1 MQVARL
7 ALMLR
12 VRTTR
17 PVVTELHRTQPM
29 MGLASVVSA
38 SPRRVPM
45 ILALSASST
54 PTWKTRLTGPESAGA
69 LAVATLA
76 LALWTVASSTAL
88 SAQATTE
95 LGERPPRWS
104 VETSL
109 GTRLPGTFYN
119 EFITRTTRAD
129 SLPRRTRWKEFTD
142 LGLEGRV
149 VLRLN
154 PQAGA
159 GLYIGGIAGW
169 SSTLAQYS
177 GSLFPP
183 EDISRSTSYYGVNF
197 GVGMKLTEWAEGRG
211 QLEYNVGAAVLTQ
224 VIDLKPGHR
233 NALAQLG
240 SATAPM
246 IDWRRRT
253 STAWGLDLGTTFR
266 IPVGEASSL
275 RLSFRD
281 LIVPV
286 NTAQVAEQERDDV
299 NEGTGERVAF
309 RLGPYT
315 SHQLSLSAG
324 FEYTFSW
331 GRARREVTRILPDR
345 AIENT
350 VDASVANAMRIAA
363 EGDTTTAIAA
373 LEHRVNIAPHDA
385 YAWRELSLLQAVR
398 AEFDASV
405 RNETLSNL
413 ERALNMNPG
422 DTELLRAYG
431 RIRGLVQ
438 REGRVPEAVS
448 VRRLELSELAVQSA
462 ADGSLRLGWAAR
474 GLELST
480 DGSLRY
486 AVAVEVFD
494 SAGESVPIGS
504 GMDGMQDDD
513 DGGLRLES
521 AGDGPPLSL
530 SIDLFLVEPLPG
542 IYTARVRLTDL
553 SSGASV
559 ETSEGFEIP

>member
-1 MQVARL
+1 M
-7 ALMLR
+7 
-12 VRTTR
+12 
-17 PVVTELHRTQPM
+17 
-29 MGLASVVSA
+29 
-38 SPRRVPM
+38 
-45 ILALSASST
+45 
-54 PTWKTRLTGPESAGA
+54 
-69 LAVATLA
+69 
-76 LALWTVASSTAL
+76 
-88 SAQATTE
+88 
-95 LGERPPRWS
+95 
-104 VETSL
+104 
-109 GTRLPGTFYN
+109 
-119 EFITRTTRAD
+119 
-129 SLPRRTRWKEFTD
+129 
-142 LGLEGRV
+142 
-149 VLRLN
+149 
-154 PQAGA
+154 
-159 GLYIGGIAGW
+159 
-169 SSTLAQYS
+169 
-177 GSLFPP
+177 
-183 EDISRSTSYYGVNF
+183 
-197 GVGMKLTEWAEGRG
+197 
-211 QLEYNVGAAVLTQ
+211 
-224 VIDLKPGHR
+224 
-233 NALAQLG
+233 
-240 SATAPM
+240 
-246 IDWRRRT
+246 
-253 STAWGLDLGTTFR
+253 
-266 IPVGEASSL
+266 
-275 RLSFRD
+275 
-281 LIVPV
+281 

-385 YAWRELSLLQAVR
+385 YAWRELSPSAGRPRRVR
-398 AEFDASV
+398 RV
-405 RNETLSNL
+405 GPRNETLSNL

-448 VRRLELSELAVQSA
+448 VRRLELSEPRCVQSA

>member
-1 MQVARL
+1 
-7 ALMLR
+7 
-12 VRTTR
+12 
-17 PVVTELHRTQPM
+17 
-29 MGLASVVSA
+29 
-38 SPRRVPM
+38 M

-54 PTWKTRLTGPESAGA
+54 LSTWKTRLAGPHSTGA
-69 LAVATLA
+69 LAIAAFAIAALLPVVAPTD
-76 LALWTVASSTAL
+76 L
-88 SAQATTE
+88 SGQATAE

-104 VETSL
+104 IETSL

-129 SLPRRTRWKEFTD
+129 SLPRRTRWKELTD
-142 LGLEGRV
+142 LGVEGRV

-159 GLYIGGIAGW
+159 GLYIGGIGGW

-177 GSLFPP
+177 GSRFPP
-183 EDISRSTSYYGVNF
+183 EDISRSTSDYGVNF

-224 VIDLKPGHR
+224 IIDLKPGHR

-331 GRARREVTRILPDR
+331 GRASREVTRILPDR
-345 AIENT
+345 EIENT

-363 EGDTTTAIAA
+363 EGDTATAIAA
-373 LEHRVNIAPHDA
+373 LEHRVNIAPDDT

-405 RNETLSNL
+405 RNETLANL

-431 RIRGLVQ
+431 RIRGMVQ
-438 REGRVPEAVS
+438 REGRVPEAVL
-448 VRRLELSELAVQSA
+448 VRRLELSELSA
-462 ADGSLRLGWAAR
+462 RGGTDGSLRLAWAAR
-474 GLELST
+474 GLEPSA
-480 DGSLRY
+480 DGRFRY
-486 AVAVEVFD
+486 LVAVQVFD
-494 SAGESVPIGS
+494 SGGGAMSIRS
-504 GMDGMQDDD
+504 GMDEIRD
-513 DGGLRLES
+513 DGDEGLTLETKSDRL
-521 AGDGPPLSL
+521 PLSVGL
-530 SIDLFLVEPLPG
+530 DLFLVEPRPG

-553 SSGASV
+553 ASGASV
-559 ETSEGFEIP
+559 ETSEGFEIPQG